1 MRALLN
7 FVLEIT
13 DIAGK
18 CKKPAADV
26 SNLDDK
32 EGNRGS
38 KKIRSVLGCLLARS
52 LGSRYKFRKVYDPWY

>member
-1 MRALLN
+1 MRSLLN

-26 SNLDDK
+26 SNIQIK
-32 EGNRGS
+32 ERPKRTRS
-38 KKIRSVLGCLLARS
+38 FRFPPKLLERTIEIRRS
-52 LGSRYKFRKVYDPWY
+52 SLPRR